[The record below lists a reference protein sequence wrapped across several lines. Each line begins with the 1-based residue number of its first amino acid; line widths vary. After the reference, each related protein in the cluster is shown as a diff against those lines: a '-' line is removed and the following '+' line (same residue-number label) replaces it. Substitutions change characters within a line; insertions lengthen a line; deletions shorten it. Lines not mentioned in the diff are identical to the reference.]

1 VFIEL
6 HRKERDESLGAQRSR
21 WIAWAVHLF
30 TASGAAIALFA
41 LIAIATDRMPLA
53 IYLMLTALV
62 IDSVDGTLARA
73 VRVTEHVPEI
83 DGRRLDDIVDYLT
96 YVIVPVFFLW
106 AGGFWLHPGWLV
118 APVLASAIGF
128 ARVDAKTADDFFLG
142 FPSYWNILAI
152 YLFLFDAGPVLS
164 TLWIAGLSI
173 AVFVPLKY
181 LYPSKLEPRCLRRAL
196 AAGGV
201 LWCLAL
207 AACTGQHDW
216 TRTVGLREISLAYP
230 AWYVGLSLLRGGFKR
245 S

>member
-1 VFIEL
+1 
-6 HRKERDESLGAQRSR
+6 
-21 WIAWAVHLF
+21 
-30 TASGAAIALFA
+30 
-41 LIAIATDRMPLA
+41 MPSA
-53 IYLMLTALV
+53 IYLMLIAFV
-62 IDSVDGTLARA
+62 IDAVDGTLARS

-128 ARVDAKTADDFFLG
+128 ARVDAKTADNFFLG

-152 YLFLFDAGPVLS
+152 YLWLFDVGPVFS

-181 LYPSKLEPRCLRRAL
+181 LYPSKLEPRSLRRAL
-196 AAGGV
+196 AAGGL

-207 AACTGQHDW
+207 AAAPASTTG
-216 TRTVGLREISLAYP
+216 
-230 AWYVGLSLLRGGFKR
+230 RGPSGCARSRSRIRRGTWGCRSFAAACKR